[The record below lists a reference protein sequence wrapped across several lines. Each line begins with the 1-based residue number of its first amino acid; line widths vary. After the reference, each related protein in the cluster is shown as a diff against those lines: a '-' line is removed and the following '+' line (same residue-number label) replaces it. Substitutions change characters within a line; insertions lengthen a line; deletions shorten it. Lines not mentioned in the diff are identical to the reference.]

1 MGGTM
6 ATDKSIRQAMQ
17 VGRAQ
22 ADEVVRRRTAV
33 LARLQ
38 RLEAPPGEAP
48 GAAAA
53 PRIPARFL
61 DAVGRAPPVSLLVA
75 EGDSWFD
82 YPFFDV
88 LKLLEDEHGYD
99 VRHVAHMGDRVED
112 MAYGGSEGGGQ
123 LDALTRLLEKLLR
136 EGKVPRAILLSGG
149 GNDIAGSEFAMLLE
163 HKRAAVSGLNE
174 QVVAGIIDQRLR
186 LSYVTIL
193 SALTRVCELRLG
205 RRLPIVF
212 HGYDYPVPDGRG
224 FFGGWSVLPGP
235 WLEPGFRQKGYGDA
249 QERLALLQ
257 AMMDRFNV
265 MLKAVAA
272 LPGFEHTVHVDLRG
286 TLSTG
291 TGYKKQWDNELH
303 PSRKGFQLVT
313 GRVAMVLQGL
323 PVP

>member
-1 MGGTM
+1 M
-6 ATDKSIRQAMQ
+6 ATDRHIRQAMQ

-33 LARLQ
+33 LARRQ
-38 RLEAPPGEAP
+38 RLAAPLDEEP
-48 GAAAA
+48 GAAVA
-53 PRIPARFL
+53 PRVPARFL
-61 DAVGRAPPVSLLVA
+61 DAVGRAPPVGLLVA

-88 LKLLEDEHGYD
+88 LKLLEDDHGYD

-112 MAYGGSEGGGQ
+112 MAYGGPGEGGGGQ

-136 EGKVPRAILLSGG
+136 EGRVPRAILVSGG

-205 RRLPIVF
+205 KRLPILF

-235 WLEPGFRQKGYGDA
+235 WLEPGFRQKGYSNA
-249 QERLALLQ
+249 EERLKLLR
-257 AMMDRFNV
+257 AMMDRFND
-265 MLKAVAA
+265 MLKAVTA

-313 GRVAMVLQGL
+313 DKVAQVLRGL
-323 PVP
+323 PMP